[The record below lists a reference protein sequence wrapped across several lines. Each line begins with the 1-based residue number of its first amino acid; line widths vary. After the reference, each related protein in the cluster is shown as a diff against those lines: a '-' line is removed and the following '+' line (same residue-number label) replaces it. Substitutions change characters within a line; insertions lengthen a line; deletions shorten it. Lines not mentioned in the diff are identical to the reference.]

1 MDTNTIEKFYNFY
14 KKGLSDIQS
23 IEKKLLKCSYSFEK
37 WSDALKSKS
46 EMIRYIY
53 DENNKHVRDFL
64 SLKEEKLTPEVADM
78 MITHVD
84 FFISEGYRDYNVTA
98 SALNLLIGYYKNHEP
113 LYRLFDCYYFMG
125 MTLMEVNEYEKACEY
140 FRRALE
146 LCPDVSVCKEDY
158 RQFRIMASYYYRLVA
173 AVCDKNAGAR
183 TVIEYYKTA
192 LDIWVEH
199 PLVNF
204 VTDKKKQGIKGM
216 FNMLVCMYVE
226 KYIEKGT
233 DPEQWF
239 KNIIEQ
245 EFCVQADRT
254 GSFYGVDNRIF
265 VVYYK
270 LRHMSGAITRGEY
283 NIQIC
288 KKYEYEKVLQQKF
301 TYYTKN
307 FLQLYDDEVSDEEYD
322 VNDVS
327 YMNRS
332 FTYIDALIPEMINI
346 FRKNDYI
353 DELMTYYSE
362 FPVLTRNYII
372 DYLIENNIK
381 KIFRY
386 TKDEETV
393 IILLKK
399 IFMNRQIVT
408 LIHENMVSRLA
419 SLITGYIL
427 DEAPSMFV
435 GTFGITSESGV
446 NVNRDRIMHYA
457 QNAGL
462 IHDIGKIMC
471 TDVVN
476 LQFRNICDL
485 EFDIVKKHAMRG
497 SEMIKYIPALAEYN
511 DVVLGHH
518 KDYNGKGGYPQ
529 EFDNTKSEYRIFIDI
544 IKLCDCIDAVTD
556 GLGRNYAR
564 TKQFKDVLAEFE
576 FDKGTKYSDRL
587 VDFISG
593 NEKLKKE
600 IERLTE
606 IERQHVYY
614 DIYYNMVKPVIK
626 YSKKDETF
634 IRKYVYSDEE
644 SVAAIAG
651 RTIEEQH
658 KIACTC
664 ENNLYIFT
672 NGNNE
677 IIGSVVLREKDDT
690 LDVVELFI
698 KKELRRSE
706 NGSKFLDEIEKMAA
720 DEGFARITIP
730 EGDNWHTHTFCYR
743 RGYTKSAVQ
752 GEMEKIL

>member
-1 MDTNTIEKFYNFY
+1 MDTKTIEKFFNFY
-14 KKGLSDIQS
+14 KNGIGGIRS
-23 IEKKLLKCSYSFEK
+23 IENKLLKCSYSFEQ

-46 EMIRYIY
+46 EMIRHIY
-53 DENNKHVRDFL
+53 DENEKHMRDFL
-64 SLKEEKLTPEVADM
+64 GLKEENLTPEVADM

-125 MTLMEVNEYEKACEY
+125 VTLMEVNEYEKSCEY

-146 LCPDVSVCKEDY
+146 LYSDTTKCKEDY
-158 RQFRIMASYYYRLVA
+158 RLFRIMASYYYRLVA
-173 AVCDKNAGAR
+173 AVCDKNASPR
-183 TVIEYYKTA
+183 TVIEYYESA
-192 LDIWVEH
+192 LSIWVDH

-204 VTDKKKQGIKGM
+204 VTEKKKQGIESM
-216 FNMLVCMYVE
+216 FSMLVCMYVE
-226 KYIEKGT
+226 KYIEKET
-233 DPEQWF
+233 EPEQWF
-239 KNIIEQ
+239 KDIVER
-245 EFCVQADRT
+245 EFLAQADKT
-254 GSFYGVDNRIF
+254 GSLYGVDNRIF

-270 LRHMSGAITRGEY
+270 LRKKSGAITKGEY

-288 KKYEYEKVLQQKF
+288 RKYEYEKALQQKF

-307 FLQLYDDEVSDEEYD
+307 FLQLYDDETKDEDFD

-332 FTYIDALIPEMINI
+332 YTYIDALIPEMINI

-381 KIFRY
+381 KIFIY

-393 IILLKK
+393 INLLEK

-419 SLITGYIL
+419 GLITGYII

-446 NVNRDRIMHYA
+446 NVNRDRILHYA
-457 QNAGL
+457 RNAGL

-471 TDVVN
+471 TDIVN
-476 LQFRNICDL
+476 LQFRKLCDL
-485 EFDIVKKHAMRG
+485 EFDIVKKHSERG
-497 SEMIKYIPALAEYN
+497 NEMIKYIPALAEYN

-529 EFDNTKSEYRIFIDI
+529 GFDNTKSEYRIFIDI
-544 IKLCDCIDAVTD
+544 IKLCDCIDAATD

-587 VDFISG
+587 VNFISG

-600 IERLTE
+600 IERLTG

-634 IRKYVYSDEE
+634 IRKYTSSDEE
-644 SVAAIAG
+644 SVAAITG
-651 RTIEEQH
+651 RTGEEQH
-658 KIACTC
+658 DIACTC
-664 ENNLYIFT
+664 ENNLYILT
-672 NGNNE
+672 NGNNDV
-677 IIGSVVLREKDDT
+677 IGNIVLREKGDT
-690 LDVVELFI
+690 LDIVELFI
-698 KKELRRSE
+698 KKELRRFG
-706 NGSKFLDEIEKMAA
+706 NGSKLLGEIEKMAA
-720 DEGFARITIP
+720 DEGFAKITIP
-730 EGDNWHTHTFCYR
+730 EGDNWHSLVFCYR
-743 RGYTKSAVQ
+743 RGYSKSAVQ
-752 GEMEKIL
+752 GVMEKIL